1 MTLPRTTEASHG
13 AVSLRARSGGYLVD
27 MVIFAAIA
35 MIVVVFAGFLLLATT
50 DWAKKD
56 PSDPQFYM
64 FLAIIG
70 LGAPLIWTALNLVL
84 LVTRSQTG
92 GQYVAGIRLTGE
104 DGGPLSRH
112 QAVAWWFSLNP
123 LLFSWPMA
131 CVAGLPLAA
140 VIALLLSRLTILV
153 FGVLISLCVA
163 SPFIALVSA
172 VFNEQHR
179 AFHDR
184 LAGVGVVPAG

>member
-1 MTLPRTTEASHG
+1 
-13 AVSLRARSGGYLVD
+13 LRARVGGYLVD

-35 MIVVVFAGFLLLATT
+35 MIVIVFAGFLLLATT

-70 LGAPLIWTALNLVL
+70 LGTPIIWTLLNLAL
-84 LVTRSQTG
+84 LATRGQTG
-92 GQYVAGIRLTGE
+92 GQYVAGIRLVNE
-104 DGGPLSRH
+104 DGSALSPRA
-112 QAVAWWFSLNP
+112 AVAWWFCFNP

-140 VIALLLSRLTILV
+140 VIALVLSRLTIVV
-153 FGVLISLCVA
+153 FGVLMTLCVA
-163 SPFIALVSA
+163 SPFIALISA
-172 VFNEQHR
+172 LLDSQHR
-179 AFHDR
+179 ALHDR
-184 LAGVGVVPAG
+184 MVGAAILPAA